1 MERLQKVIA
10 SSGICSR
17 RKAEQLI
24 IDGKVKVN
32 GKTIT
37 TLGTKVNEDD
47 TIMVNNKK
55 INIENKVY
63 YILNKPRNVISS
75 VSDEHDRLIITDL
88 IKEKRRIF
96 PVGRLDYDTTGLI
109 ILTNDGELSNIL
121 MHPSNEVEKTYVA
134 KVEGKISMDVLFKIK
149 NGIEIDGTMVFP
161 TLVKIKS
168 YNKDTNTSIIKIS
181 LIEGQNHVVKKIFNN
196 VGHQVIKLK
205 RETYGFLNLG
215 TLKSGDY
222 RKLTNSEVKE
232 LYEYKK

>member
-47 TIMVNNKK
+47 AIMVNNKK

-75 VSDEHDRLIITDL
+75 VSDEHNRLIITDL